1 MQRAAFHSLGST
13 ITGQGTSG
21 SIGAGMGA
29 AEYMTAVEG
38 DLLES
43 EVTTSTGISVKSKYC
58 GVALLRDVHN
68 ER

>member
-1 MQRAAFHSLGST
+1 
-13 ITGQGTSG
+13 
-21 SIGAGMGA
+21 MGA

-43 EVTTSTGISVKSKYC
+43 EVTTSTGVSVKSKYC